1 MSSAA
6 TSTQSKWGS
15 ALTKTYIQ
23 QNSRSSQSPHTHTHI
38 HTITFKDMN
47 TSSQG
52 SLLVDMLCQTT
63 FSLLAF

>member
-1 MSSAA
+1 MGFSPDKNIHTAKLP
-6 TSTQSKWGS
+6 Q
-15 ALTKTYIQ
+15 LTITT
-23 QNSRSSQSPHTHTHI
+23 HTHTHI